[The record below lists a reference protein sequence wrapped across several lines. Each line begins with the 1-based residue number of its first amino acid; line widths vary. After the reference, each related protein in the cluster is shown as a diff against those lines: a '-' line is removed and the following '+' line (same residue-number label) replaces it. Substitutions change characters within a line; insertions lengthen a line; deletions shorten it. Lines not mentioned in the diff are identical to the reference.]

1 MLCAEQFCLRVLSE
15 LDQMEADWMGC
26 MESRDPE
33 AVAAAY
39 RLLGHHMQL
48 TIQQLG
54 MVISITEAERELED
68 HGCGHQRGMT
78 TGMTTEG

>member
-1 MLCAEQFCLRVLSE
+1 MLCAEQFCLRVVSE
-15 LDQMEADWMGC
+15 LDQMETDWMGC

-54 MVISITEAERELED
+54 MVISVTEAEMEL
-68 HGCGHQRGMT
+68 GCPQRGQQVGMP
-78 TGMTTEG
+78 TGMPTEG

>member
-1 MLCAEQFCLRVLSE
+1 MLSE
-15 LDQMEADWMGC
+15 LDQMETDWMGC

-54 MVISITEAERELED
+54 PVLVITEAELEL
-68 HGCGHQRGMT
+68 GCPQHEQQVGMP
-78 TGMTTEG
+78 TGMPTDGQAT

>member
-1 MLCAEQFCLRVLSE
+1 VLSK
-15 LDQMEADWMGC
+15 LDQMETDWMGC

-33 AVAAAY
+33 GVAAAY

-54 MVISITEAERELED
+54 VVISVTEAEMKLGCPQRE
-68 HGCGHQRGMT
+68 QQVGMP
-78 TGMTTEG
+78 TGMPTDG

>member
-15 LDQMEADWMGC
+15 LDQMETDWMGC
-26 MESRDPE
+26 MDSRDPE

-54 MVISITEAERELED
+54 MVISVTEAEMGL
-68 HGCGHQRGMT
+68 GCPQRGQQSGMP
-78 TGMTTEG
+78 TGMPTDG